1 MRQEND
7 KSSRNRDS
15 GPGPYNPTIYDI
27 NVLND
32 ALGLPS
38 NSGTNDIAN
47 SLSALLKRAKTLAL
61 GGLAATCLTKIENA
75 YLPAKA
81 GELAFIAGIQV
92 PSEKDLTEI
101 VNMTRVLKS
110 LVNNFKPV
118 PLQVSP
124 APNDGQS
131 LCLPTVPLQALPLN
145 SDILQQK
152 ALEFL
157 KQEGILYPEAKKD
170 VPPDPS
176 LLKKHNLEWKWS
188 NERKSWEPATMGGR
202 ISLLRGN
209 LTYFEKYI
217 TPENYKRTPECVRF
231 IRDLTG
237 ILNKAEILQ
246 DARLGANF
254 VPQFEKHRRAALYRL
269 CAATRE

>member
-15 GPGPYNPTIYDI
+15 GPGPYNPSIYDI

-38 NSGTNDIAN
+38 NSGTQDIAD
-47 SLSALLKRAKTLAL
+47 SLSALLKRAKTLVL

-75 YLPAKA
+75 YLPPKA

-101 VNMTRVLKS
+101 VNMTRILKS

-124 APNDGQS
+124 AAKDGQS
-131 LCLPTVPLQALPLN
+131 LCLPPVPLHALPLD
-145 SDILQQK
+145 SDILQQR

-157 KQEGILYPEAKKD
+157 KQEGTLHPKAKKD
-170 VPPDPS
+170 VHPDAA
-176 LLKKHNLEWKWS
+176 LLNKHRLKWKWS
-188 NERKSWEPATMGGR
+188 NERESWEPATMRGR

-209 LTYFEKYI
+209 LTYFENFI
-217 TPENYKRTPECVRF
+217 IPGNDKRTPECVRF

-237 ILNKAEILQ
+237 ILNKAEDL
-246 DARLGANF
+246 RELGLAAQFNRN
-254 VPQFEKHRRAALYRL
+254 FEKERRAALYRL

>member
-15 GPGPYNPTIYDI
+15 GPGPYNPSIYDI

-38 NSGTNDIAN
+38 NSGTQDIAD
-47 SLSALLKRAKTLAL
+47 SLSALLKRAKTLVL

-75 YLPAKA
+75 YLPPKA

-101 VNMTRVLKS
+101 VNMTRILKS
-110 LVNNFKPV
+110 LVNNFEPV
-118 PLQVSP
+118 PIQVIP
-124 APNDGQS
+124 APKDGQS
-131 LCLPTVPLQALPLN
+131 LCFPPVPLLELPLN
-145 SDILQQK
+145 SDILQKK

-170 VPPDPS
+170 VPPDAA
-176 LLKKHNLEWKWS
+176 LLNKHNLEWKWS
-188 NERKSWEPATMGGR
+188 EERESWEPATIRGR
-202 ISLLRGN
+202 TSLLRGN
-209 LTYFEKYI
+209 LYYFEKYI
-217 TPENYKRTPECVRF
+217 TPENYKRTDECVRF

-237 ILNKAEILQ
+237 ILNKAKDLQ
-246 DARLGANF
+246 ELGLAAQFNRN
-254 VPQFEKHRRAALYRL
+254 FEKERQAALYRL